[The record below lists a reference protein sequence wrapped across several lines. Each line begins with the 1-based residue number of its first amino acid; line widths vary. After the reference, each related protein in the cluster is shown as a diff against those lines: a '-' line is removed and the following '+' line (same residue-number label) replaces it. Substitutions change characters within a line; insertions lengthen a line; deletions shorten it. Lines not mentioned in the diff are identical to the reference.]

1 MSKVIYQNDIPALL
15 KHLRKS
21 YSVFAPVSKNKET
34 TFDKVAD
41 SKNIVLDYQTTILPP
56 KIYFLPPEEE
66 LFRITNGRVYEN
78 KIKKPFVVFGLN
90 LKDLAAIVYLDQIM
104 GKNPADTFYQKRREL
119 STLIAVS
126 QERVGVPSGGDLIL
140 EKVSAGTYR
149 AIVLTEKGRKI
160 AGLDLF
166 KEKRITEKAEP
177 KGKSSMLEKM
187 LLDSELIARAVE
199 WS

>member
-34 TFDKVAD
+34 TFDKAID
-41 SKNIVLDYQTTILPP
+41 PKNINLGYQTTIVPP

-90 LKDLAAIVYLDQIM
+90 LKDLAAIVYLDQII
-104 GKNPADTFYQKRREL
+104 GKNPAASFYHRRRE
-119 STLIAVS
+119 
-126 QERVGVPSGGDLIL
+126 
-140 EKVSAGTYR
+140 
-149 AIVLTEKGRKI
+149 
-160 AGLDLF
+160 
-166 KEKRITEKAEP
+166 
-177 KGKSSMLEKM
+177 
-187 LLDSELIARAVE
+187 
-199 WS
+199 